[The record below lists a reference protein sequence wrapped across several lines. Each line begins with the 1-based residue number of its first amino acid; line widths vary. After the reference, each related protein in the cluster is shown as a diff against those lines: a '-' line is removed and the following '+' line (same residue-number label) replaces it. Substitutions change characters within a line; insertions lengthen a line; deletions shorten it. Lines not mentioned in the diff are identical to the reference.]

1 MGGSLISSHPVLN
14 TNGGNTMGIRDYLDD
29 KAPIP
34 GFLKNGNGEEPPRPI
49 PSLEQ
54 QKYIPGRQ
62 KADKPPAD
70 LATKMEDELRTIT
83 SNKRPTMA
91 VVEPTNMNHTSVES
105 IEPLPAY
112 NPAPSVYEEN
122 PLYETARWMLLL
134 TFNDFI
140 SLATKIVKKEG
151 YTPPTTPF
159 ELANLMNDW
168 AISECREHKP

>member
-1 MGGSLISSHPVLN
+1 
-14 TNGGNTMGIRDYLDD
+14 MGIRDYLDD

-34 GFLKNGNGEEPPRPI
+34 GFLKNGNGEEPPRPT

-62 KADKPPAD
+62 KADKPPED

-83 SNKRPTMA
+83 STKKPTMT
-91 VVEPTNMNHTSVES
+91 VVEPIKYGSYQRRASSRLQSYSST
-105 IEPLPAY
+105 
-112 NPAPSVYEEN
+112 YEEN

-151 YTPPTTPF
+151 YNPPTTPF
-159 ELANLMNDW
+159 ELANLLNDW
-168 AISECREHKP
+168 AISECREQKP